1 MAIVN
6 PLLGA
11 VTSAISSPSTV
22 WNPPGDNIDPE
33 AEERER
39 QERER
44 REAAERERRAL
55 LSNPVDRYAGV
66 PTIRSDMPDFQV
78 GFHEGHPTMRPGM
91 RDFGSKEYQEAIK
104 EYYSDP
110 AKYREMDLLSY
121 GGVTDQVREHGAKGY
136 AQSIYD
142 ARKADQKR
150 TGLFTE
156 GLLSNPRAHI
166 SQHMAKPETQV
177 GMLLGLAGVPF
188 AGGLLETIGNMNMK
202 NQAYNR
208 ALGMQEV
215 PGYSYGMLDGQHYST
230 APRGLMGHRVMYGTV
245 PDWFDVEQADIL
257 ENYHKGLDADGNPTT
272 DVGTARFS
280 SDGYLSTPF
289 GHDVAT
295 PDDIE
300 ALAKAYGTTYD
311 VALNAVNRAERGDG
325 TVDENIGGATGV
337 GTTAQT
343 GVTGTTVN
351 TDEFKWDSGDPD
363 THGETKDNEEN
374 VDLGGGYTDSDD

>member
-11 VTSAISSPSTV
+11 VTSAISSPSTL
-22 WNPPGDNIDPE
+22 WDPPGDPIDPE

-78 GFHEGHPTMRPGM
+78 GFHEGHPTMSTVMPFDAGNSEYL
-91 RDFGSKEYQEAIK
+91 DFSREF
-104 EYYSDP
+104 YSDP
-110 AKYREMDLLSY
+110 ANFRDSRE
-121 GGVTDQVREHGAKGY
+121 VTLQDREKMAEAY

-142 ARKADQKR
+142 ARKAEQKR

-156 GLLSNPRAHI
+156 GLLSSPRAHI
-166 SQHMAKPETQV
+166 SQHMEKPETQL
-177 GMLLGLAGVPF
+177 GIMLGLAGVPF
-188 AGGLLETIGNMNMK
+188 AGGLLETIGNINMK

-208 ALGMQEV
+208 ALALEGV
-215 PGYSYGMLDGQHYST
+215 PGYSIGMLDGQHYST

-257 ENYHKGLDADGNPTT
+257 ENYQKGLDAEGNPTI
-272 DVGTARFS
+272 DAGTARFS
-280 SDGYLSTPF
+280 PDGFLSTPF

-295 PDDIE
+295 PDDVA
-300 ALAKAYGTTYD
+300 ALAKQYGVPYSE
-311 VALNAVNRAERGDG
+311 ALDAVNRAERGDG
-325 TVDENIGGATGV
+325 TVDTNLTGKDPLGPAPIHIDDDDV
-337 GTTAQT
+337 VDDPHADFGDMM
-343 GVTGTTVN
+343 
-351 TDEFKWDSGDPD
+351 DEEHSPW
-363 THGETKDNEEN
+363 
-374 VDLGGGYTDSDD
+374 